1 MYLVSTTNELIERVS
16 IDSKSTTNNDRLP
29 KTGTVSEVFMSLV
42 AGIMFTLGA
51 FLGLKKKDQD

>member
-1 MYLVSTTNELIERVS
+1 MVEVWSFQISIRE

-29 KTGTVSEVFMSLV
+29 KTRTVSEVFMSLV